1 MAQAMDGLEPAA
13 MYRCAAP
20 PRPAKCALLDS
31 AAMRIF
37 QPTLRTAAAL
47 AAFLAA
53 PAQAEAPAASEALA
67 LRDLRPATLPAAL
80 AEIGQTVS
88 VAEQDAAR
96 AKLVPKDNTYA
107 LHLEGCA
114 DGLCRFVQIRVCV
127 PTKRATAE
135 TANQWNTTRTF
146 VRAAAY
152 PSGLYCLENSVYAA
166 DGQMT
171 LAALRSAI
179 DGLMVNAPDLWAEF
193 GGK

>member
-1 MAQAMDGLEPAA
+1 

-20 PRPAKCALLDS
+20 RRPARCALLDS
-31 AAMRIF
+31 VAMRIL
-37 QPTLRTAAAL
+37 QPTPRTAVAL

-53 PAQAEAPAASEALA
+53 PALAQAPAASEALA
-67 LRDLRPATLPAAL
+67 LRELRPATLPATL
-80 AEIGQTVS
+80 AEIGQTVT
-88 VAEQDAAR
+88 VAEQDAMR

-114 DGLCRFVQIRVCV
+114 DGLCRFVQIRICV
-127 PTKRATAE
+127 PTRRATAE
-135 TANQWNTTRTF
+135 TANQWNTTRAF
-146 VRAAAY
+146 IRAAAY

-166 DGQMT
+166 DGRMT

-179 DGLMVNAPDLWAEF
+179 DGLMANAPGLWAEY

>member
-1 MAQAMDGLEPAA
+1 

-20 PRPAKCALLDS
+20 RRPARCALLDS
-31 AAMRIF
+31 AAMSMF
-37 QPTLRTAAAL
+37 QPTLRPAAAL
-47 AAFLAA
+47 ATLAVFLTS
-53 PAQAEAPAASEALA
+53 PAEAQAPAASEAQA
-67 LRDLRPATLPAAL
+67 LRELRPATLPATL
-80 AEIGQTVS
+80 AEIGQTVT
-88 VAEQDAAR
+88 VAEQDAMR

-127 PTKRATAE
+127 PTRRATPE

-146 VRAAAY
+146 IRAAAY

-166 DGQMT
+166 DGRMT

-179 DGLMVNAPDLWAEF
+179 DGLMANAPGLWAEY

>member
-1 MAQAMDGLEPAA
+1 MM
-13 MYRCAAP
+13 
-20 PRPAKCALLDS
+20 S
-31 AAMRIF
+31 IF
-37 QPTLRTAAAL
+37 QLTLRTAAAF

-53 PAQAEAPAASEALA
+53 PVQAQAPAANEALA
-67 LRDLRPATLPAAL
+67 LRELRPATLPATL
-80 AEIGQTVS
+80 AEIGQTVT
-88 VAEQDAAR
+88 VAEQDAMR

-114 DGLCRFVQIRVCV
+114 DGLCRFVQIRICV
-127 PTKRATAE
+127 PTRRATAE

-146 VRAAAY
+146 ARAATY

-179 DGLMVNAPDLWAEF
+179 DGLMANAPGLWTEY

>member
-1 MAQAMDGLEPAA
+1 

-20 PRPAKCALLDS
+20 PRPARCALLDS
-31 AAMRIF
+31 AVMSIL
-37 QPTLRTAAAL
+37 QPTRRTAAAL

-53 PAQAEAPAASEALA
+53 PALAQAPAASEALA
-67 LRDLRPATLPAAL
+67 LRELRPATLPATL
-80 AEIGQTVS
+80 AEIGQTVT
-88 VAEQDAAR
+88 VAEQDAMR

-107 LHLEGCA
+107 LHLAGCA
-114 DGLCRFVQIRVCV
+114 DGLCRYVQIRVCV
-127 PTKRATAE
+127 PTTRATAE

-152 PSGLYCLENSVYAA
+152 PSGLYCLENSLYAA
-166 DGQMT
+166 DGRMT

-179 DGLMVNAPDLWAEF
+179 DGLMANAPGLWAEY